1 MALHQ
6 AQGWD
11 RQMERDTVC
20 CRGVPLRPHLTLKE
34 NRIPDGNTELCSL
47 SPDFPGC
54 PHTCS
59 KPSQNAQ
66 NTPRPH
72 EKSPGAHPSNTPQG
86 P

>member
-1 MALHQ
+1 MALQQ

-11 RQMERDTVC
+11 RQMERDMVLMH
-20 CRGVPLRPHLTLKE
+20 PQLTLKE

-72 EKSPGAHPSNTPQG
+72 EKSSGAHPSNTPQG